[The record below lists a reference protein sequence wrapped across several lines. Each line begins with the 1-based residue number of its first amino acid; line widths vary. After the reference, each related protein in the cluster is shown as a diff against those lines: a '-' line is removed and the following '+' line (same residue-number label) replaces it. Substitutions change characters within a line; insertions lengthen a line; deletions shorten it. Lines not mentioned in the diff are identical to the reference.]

1 LGNYPGAYPGSSGVA
16 SGPGYGS
23 GAGWFAGSSGHVRPG
38 FTSINSTYS
47 RDHVFICPAH
57 FRVPKGLDY
66 VVRVGGKLYP
76 DCGAP
81 CKGMFFSESEVHFS
95 RIWVVVWGSICMA
108 SCLFTV
114 LTFLLDVRRFR
125 YPERPVV
132 FLSVC
137 YFMVALAYVIGY
149 VMGDTVSCNAPFDPP
164 PDFSVPKEDMVS
176 TITQGTKR
184 ESCTILFMLLYYF
197 EMAANLWWV
206 VLTLTWFLAAGL
218 KWGHEPIEAKSHYF
232 HLVTWAL
239 PAALTIAILAM
250 GKVEGMYFRYF
261 IHFMMKSLFK
271 NQYFPLLF
279 KVMY

>member
-1 LGNYPGAYPGSSGVA
+1 ML
-16 SGPGYGS
+16 
-23 GAGWFAGSSGHVRPG
+23 
-38 FTSINSTYS
+38 TMQ
-47 RDHVFICPAH
+47 
-57 FRVPKGLDY
+57 
-66 VVRVGGKLYP
+66 VVIK
-76 DCGAP
+76 AIF
-81 CKGMFFSESEVHFS
+81 K
-95 RIWVVVWGSICMA
+95 IK
-108 SCLFTV
+108 V

-149 VMGDTVSCNAPFDPP
+149 AMGDSVSCNAPFDPP
-164 PDFSVPKEDMVS
+164 QDFSVDKADMVE
-176 TITQGTKR
+176 TITQVQCIKILKIACIQVFIISIFQQGTKR

-250 GKVEGMYFRYF
+250 GKVEGVCVCCLQIVSFVF
-261 IHFMMKSLFK
+261 LF
-271 NQYFPLLF
+271 
-279 KVMY
+279 